1 MEAFFVGVCF
11 CDLNVVAQENRTVNE
26 AMLQALANCNFNSL
40 ECIYELMFIYLPEYT
55 HVHTQMGMTVLL

>member
-1 MEAFFVGVCF
+1 MTIMEAFFVGVCF

-40 ECIYELMFIYLPEYT
+40 ECIYELN
-55 HVHTQMGMTVLL
+55 